1 MGRCWGENWRHQACW
16 GKWSLKRLSC
26 EASASFKTMTVGGS
40 PMRDKGVRPRP
51 GRGLAGRRGVWSES
65 NNPIAPAHS
74 PQAGHLLLAQGGQSY
89 IQLTL
94 LSLTMCKLKFFPKLN
109 CMTKLFLL
117 VIIPCT
123 IQINTCFN
131 SIDSVSGIV
140 SILRRI

>member
-1 MGRCWGENWRHQACW
+1 M
-16 GKWSLKRLSC
+16 
-26 EASASFKTMTVGGS
+26 
-40 PMRDKGVRPRP
+40 
-51 GRGLAGRRGVWSES
+51 WSES